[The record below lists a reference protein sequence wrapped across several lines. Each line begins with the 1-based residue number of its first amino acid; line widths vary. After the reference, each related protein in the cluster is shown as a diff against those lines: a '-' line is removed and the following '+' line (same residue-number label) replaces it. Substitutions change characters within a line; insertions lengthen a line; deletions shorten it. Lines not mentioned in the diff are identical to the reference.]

1 MILGDKMTTQ
11 TFIAMSSVKK
21 EKMLIIDDD
30 IESIRLIS
38 SALRS
43 KFEVGTLPS
52 NEGLIHALESSK
64 PDMVLIDLHMPNVDG
79 YEVIS
84 QIRRHPLFD
93 DLPLVAMSSSSAT
106 EIRQKLEKLGVV
118 GFLQKPFYL
127 GSLASQIDS
136 ILQSLDSTVISH
148 SKKRIWHNVFS
159 LKHKKQ
165 KLNHLVQTAIHH
177 DTPTIFLAWDEPEN
191 YLEKEL
197 LCYLEAPQL
206 SFLQIKP
213 ALLPRFPFLN
223 SFASVVDEMI
233 KLSGFAPGTA
243 DIVLGDPLRI
253 LKLTGQNVSISQL
266 SQFIREIQFNV
277 QKIHIIHVHNQD
289 EKIQSIAH
297 QLARA
302 FIG

>member
-1 MILGDKMTTQ
+1 MPISNL
-11 TFIAMSSVKK
+11 KK
-21 EKMLIIDDD
+21 EKMLVIDDD
-30 IESIRLIS
+30 LESIRLIS

-43 KFEVGTLPS
+43 KFDVGTLSS

-93 DLPLVAMSSSSAT
+93 DLPLVAMSSSSNH
-106 EIRQKLEKLGVV
+106 EIRQKLEKLGLV

-127 GSLASQIDS
+127 ATLASQIDS
-136 ILQSLDSTVISH
+136 ILQSLDSTIVSH

-165 KLNHLVQTAIHH
+165 KLNHLVRAAIHH
-177 DTPTIFLAWDEPEN
+177 NTPTIFLAWDEPEN
-191 YLEKEL
+191 YLENEL
-197 LCYLEAPQL
+197 LCYLEASQL

-213 ALLPRFPFLN
+213 SLLPRFPFLN
-223 SFASVVDEMI
+223 SFATVVDELI
-233 KLSGFAPGTA
+233 KLSGFDPGTA
-243 DIVLGDPLRI
+243 DIVIGDPLR
-253 LKLTGQNVSISQL
+253 LLRLTGNTSSSQL

-277 QKIHIIHVHNQD
+277 QKIHIIHVHNRD
-289 EKIQSIAH
+289 EKIQTMSH